1 MSRRYEITTLA
12 NQDLE
17 VILRN
22 IAERSGFDQADRFL
36 NRFTQKLRNIAAF
49 PNLGKPRREWGE
61 SYRSLLLDEYL
72 IVYRVT
78 EEIVE
83 ILRVVSGYRDL
94 DTLFNEP

>member
-1 MSRRYEITTLA
+1 MRRYEITTLA

-17 VILRN
+17 AILRH
-22 IAERSGFDQADRFL
+22 IADNVGFDQADRFL
-36 NRFTQKLRNIAAF
+36 SRFTQKLRRIAAF

-61 SYRSLLLDEYL
+61 DYRSLTLDDYL

-78 EEIVE
+78 KEIVE

-94 DTLFNEP
+94 DTLFNDS